1 MQKHK
6 TRVAHILGNLA
17 LAGLHP
23 RVLSLVR
30 ELPDYS
36 HAIIFN
42 SGNRGP
48 LYDAFAETCEMVQ
61 CTYPRGSALGG
72 LGYVPRLAAALR
84 KLAPDVVIAHLF
96 GNHALVSLAER
107 MAGVPV
113 TFGVSANDPVYF
125 ANRGGS
131 RCCWHSSRGP
141 GMPG

>member
-6 TRVAHILGNLA
+6 VRVAHVLGNLT

-23 RVLSLVR
+23 RVRSLVR
-30 ELPDYS
+30 ELPAYS

-72 LGYVPRLAAALR
+72 LGYVPRLAAALATPSTIS
-84 KLAPDVVIAHLF
+84 APLEGWFEYCASPTSVSGSLF
-96 GNHALVSLAER
+96 R
-107 MAGVPV
+107 CPV
-113 TFGVSANDPVYF
+113 TSTYCQSRTHQFSMTRRSA
-125 ANRGGS
+125 R
-131 RCCWHSSRGP
+131 
-141 GMPG
+141 